1 MVDIAADPKS
11 ESATLLTTVTAPI
24 DSVVSLRGVTKSFGR
39 VEVLH
44 GLDLDVRRGE
54 ILTLLGPSG
63 CGKTTT
69 LRLIIGLERCSEG
82 DISYEGQTV
91 DSLRRRIFVA
101 PHKRNMGMVFQSYA
115 IWPHMT
121 VFENVAYP
129 MKARHA
135 KSGQIATMV
144 GRALDLVGL
153 GGLASR
159 PATQLSGGQQQ
170 RVALARAL
178 VYEPDLLLLDEPF
191 SNLDAHLREEMR
203 AEVKV
208 LQRRLGTTI
217 LFVTHD
223 QMEAMSLSDR
233 VAVMDR
239 GSIAQIG
246 TPQELYGAPNSPTV
260 RDFMGKTVQFE
271 GSVVAGEGTGYA
283 EFALSADTS
292 HQVRFRASIAEGVKV
307 GQRCYLAVRPERVIV
322 HSRAGMTQPGESAQ
336 NRFAGQIEA
345 LLFLGD
351 RYQAQVR
358 LTWGQE
364 LLLYLPA
371 TATWH
376 EGQAVSVEVPQEDVS
391 LWPV

>member
-1 MVDIAADPKS
+1 MVDA
-11 ESATLLTTVTAPI
+11 VT
-24 DSVVSLRGVTKSFGR
+24 DSKVFSPEARHISSDAEAVVRIQGVTKSFGR

-44 GLDLDVRRGE
+44 GLDLEVRRGE

-69 LRLIIGLERCSEG
+69 LRLVIGLERCSEG
-82 DISYEGQTV
+82 EIDYEGRTV
-91 DSLRRRIFVA
+91 DSPRRRIFVP

-135 KSGQIATMV
+135 KRGEITTMV

-153 GGLASR
+153 GHLGER

-170 RVALARAL
+170 RVALARSL
-178 VYEPDLLLLDEPF
+178 VYEPELLLLDEPF

-217 LFVTHD
+217 MFVTHD
-223 QMEAMSLSDR
+223 QTEAMSLSDR

-239 GSIAQIG
+239 GVIAQIG
-246 TPQELYGAPNSPTV
+246 SPQELYGTPSSPTV
-260 RDFMGKTVQFE
+260 RDFMGKTVVFE
-271 GSVVAGEGTGYA
+271 GTVLGFDPAGYA
-283 EFALSADTS
+283 EIALATGVGNDA
-292 HQVRFRASIAEGVKV
+292 RFRVAANGSLAV
-307 GQRCYLAVRPERVIV
+307 GAPCTLAVRPERVQV
-322 HSRAGMTQPGESAQ
+322 YPRTGMASTADLGP
-336 NRFAGQIEA
+336 NRFPGQIEA

-358 LTWGQE
+358 LVWGQE
-364 LLLYLPA
+364 LLLYLPMSSE
-371 TATWH
+371 WQ
-376 EGQAVSVEVPQEDVS
+376 EGQSVSVEVLEQDVT
-391 LWPV
+391 LWPA

>member
-1 MVDIAADPKS
+1 
-11 ESATLLTTVTAPI
+11 
-24 DSVVSLRGVTKSFGR
+24 
-39 VEVLH
+39 
-44 GLDLDVRRGE
+44 
-54 ILTLLGPSG
+54 
-63 CGKTTT
+63 
-69 LRLIIGLERCSEG
+69 
-82 DISYEGQTV
+82 
-91 DSLRRRIFVA
+91 
-101 PHKRNMGMVFQSYA
+101 MVFQSYA

-129 MKARHA
+129 MKARRIRGA
-135 KSGQIATMV
+135 KVNQAV

-159 PATQLSGGQQQ
+159 PATHLSGGQQQ

-223 QMEAMSLSDR
+223 QAEAMSLSDR
-233 VAVMDR
+233 VAVMDK

-246 TPQELYGAPNSPTV
+246 TPQELYGTPVSATV

-271 GSVVAGEGTGYA
+271 GTLLKENDSGYS
-283 EFALSADTS
+283 EFALAADPS
-292 HQVRFRASIAEGVKV
+292 VHLRFRNVQSARIDEGSTC
-307 GQRCYLAVRPERVIV
+307 RLAIRPERISV
-322 HSRAGMTQPGESAQ
+322 HAPDEAFGGLKGGNTFSGR
-336 NRFAGQIEA
+336 IEA

-351 RYQAQVR
+351 RYQAQVQ
-358 LTWGQE
+358 LAWGQE
-364 LLLYLPA
+364 LLLYLSA
-371 TATWH
+371 SGDWS
-376 EGQAVSVEVPQEDVS
+376 EGQSVLVQLPDDDVS
-391 LWPV
+391 LWPA

>member
-1 MVDIAADPKS
+1 
-11 ESATLLTTVTAPI
+11 
-24 DSVVSLRGVTKSFGR
+24 
-39 VEVLH
+39 
-44 GLDLDVRRGE
+44 
-54 ILTLLGPSG
+54 
-63 CGKTTT
+63 
-69 LRLIIGLERCSEG
+69 
-82 DISYEGQTV
+82 
-91 DSLRRRIFVA
+91 
-101 PHKRNMGMVFQSYA
+101 
-115 IWPHMT
+115 MT

-135 KSGQIATMV
+135 KGSQITTMV

-170 RVALARAL
+170 RVALARSL
-178 VYEPDLLLLDEPF
+178 VYEPELLLLDEPF

-208 LQRRLGTTI
+208 LQRRIGTTI

-223 QMEAMSLSDR
+223 QTEAMSLSDR

-246 TPQELYGAPNSPTV
+246 TPQELYGTPASPTV
-260 RDFMGKTVQFE
+260 RDFMGKTVLFE
-271 GSVVAGEGTGYA
+271 GTMISRDGSGLAEVALA
-283 EFALSADTS
+283 ADAG
-292 HQVRFRASIAEGVKV
+292 HQVRFRGSGGRGIAV
-307 GQRCYLAVRPERVIV
+307 GERCYLSVRPERVVV
-322 HSRAGMTQPGESAQ
+322 HPREVMAPTQGATPNQ
-336 NRFAGQIEA
+336 FAGQIEA

-358 LTWGQE
+358 LAWGQE

-371 TATWH
+371 AATWQ
-376 EGQAVSVEVPQEDVS
+376 EGQRVSVELPLEDVS
-391 LWPV
+391 LWPA

>member
-1 MVDIAADPKS
+1 
-11 ESATLLTTVTAPI
+11 
-24 DSVVSLRGVTKSFGR
+24 VSLDKVTKSFGKT
-39 VEVLH
+39 EILH
-44 GLDLDVRRGE
+44 GLDLEIRRGE

-69 LRLIIGLERCSEG
+69 LRLVIGLEHCTDGEI
-82 DISYEGQTV
+82 DYEGKTV
-91 DSLRRRIFVA
+91 DSPRRRIFVP

-135 KSGQIATMV
+135 KRAQVTTMV
-144 GRALDLVGL
+144 GRALDLVDL
-153 GGLASR
+153 GHLADR
-159 PATQLSGGQQQ
+159 QATQLSGGQQQ
-170 RVALARAL
+170 RVALARSL

-223 QMEAMSLSDR
+223 QMEAMSLADR

-239 GSIAQIG
+239 GTIAQIG
-246 TPQELYGAPNSPTV
+246 TPQELYGKPTSPTV
-260 RDFMGKTVQFE
+260 RDFMGKTVLFE
-271 GSVVAGEGTGYA
+271 GKVVRRDATGIA
-283 EFALSADTS
+283 EVALAADSNGSA
-292 HQVRFRASIAEGVKV
+292 RFRAADGADIDA
-307 GQRCYLAVRPERVIV
+307 GQRCYVAVRPERVIV
-322 HSRAGMTQPGESAQ
+322 RPRAVMGPASTEAA
-336 NRFAGQIEA
+336 NRFAGWIEA

-358 LTWGQE
+358 LAWGQE
-364 LLLYLPA
+364 LLLYLPPA
-371 TATWH
+371 GTWQ
-376 EGQAVSVEVPQEDVS
+376 EGQSVTVELLEEDAT
-391 LWPV
+391 LWPA

>member
-1 MVDIAADPKS
+1 MVDLATNPAAGQPA
-11 ESATLLTTVTAPI
+11 SAAHPSAGPEPVVT
-24 DSVVSLRGVTKSFGR
+24 LRGVSKSFGK

-44 GLDLDVRRGE
+44 SLDLDVFRGE

-69 LRLIIGLERCSEG
+69 LRLIIGLERCSDGE
-82 DISYEGQTV
+82 ISYEGRMV
-91 DSLRRRIFVA
+91 DSARGRVFVP

-135 KSGQIATMV
+135 RGSDTVRAV

-153 GGLASR
+153 GQLAKR

-223 QMEAMSLSDR
+223 QTEAMSLSDR
-233 VAVMDR
+233 VAVMDK

-246 TPQELYGAPNSPTV
+246 TPQELYGDPTSPTV
-260 RDFMGKTVQFE
+260 RDFMGKTVLFE
-271 GSVVAGEGTGYA
+271 GELVRETGGRL
-283 EFALSADTS
+283 EFALSADPA
-292 HQVRFRASIAEGVKV
+292 VRVQIHPARAPESQDGK
-307 GQRCYLAVRPERVIV
+307 QYDLAIRPERVSV
-322 HSRAGMTQPGESAQ
+322 HAARDGAILSGTTANKFPG
-336 NRFAGQIEA
+336 RIEA

-358 LTWGQE
+358 LAWGQD
-364 LLLYLPA
+364 LLLFLSPTGDWA
-371 TATWH
+371 
-376 EGQAVSVEVPQEDVS
+376 EGQQVVVHIPEEDVS
-391 LWPV
+391 LWPA